1 VIGFDEFLGARRP
14 LARSSHAFR
23 HFLNLFPPT
32 HHKITEIITSA
43 STMAVTKNIR
53 FHGLY
58 LMLLLLLACISL
70 IPVRSWSFPHRTNE
84 KTKLPSVQS
93 SHNTGRR
100 REFLQN
106 LLVVAGGGLVVAPQA
121 ASAGMV
127 GEAVTKSGLGL
138 SVRRSV
144 VRGAQTFDSLDGQ
157 WEQFSDRFSLGTER
171 SKRDAL
177 PPVKVIPD
185 PQPLDSATATKI
197 LDITDQVF
205 VQLTSIRPVD
215 LSNQIQKVASTV
227 QASFERSGLSV
238 KDMQSSSRPVTGEQ
252 FNFAVYTRFKAY
264 SDLVIERKVDFPSFR
279 RDFEKQVGQQMV
291 ALLLP
296 NPPSPLPPSSNA
308 SSIEERKKIMLKQAL
323 ENIDAVASVLVA
335 KGLVARIDPAT
346 LDPELVDDWSED
358 LSDLTGSIALAGD
371 ITLSSQILL
380 QEQGFRLYPNYGRY
394 AIQSL
399 LQGIEQ
405 TKATTDDYYMDPNY
419 NSDPTRFEVKEVLV
433 NIALESV

>member
-1 VIGFDEFLGARRP
+1 
-14 LARSSHAFR
+14 
-23 HFLNLFPPT
+23 
-32 HHKITEIITSA
+32 
-43 STMAVTKNIR
+43 MAVAKNIR
-53 FHGLY
+53 FHGLH
-58 LMLLLLLACISL
+58 LMLLLLLTCISL
-70 IPVRSWSFPHRTNE
+70 SPVSSWSFPNRTNE
-84 KTKLPSVQS
+84 KTKLPSSIPS

-106 LLVVAGGGLVVAPQA
+106 LLVVAGGGLGVVPQA

>member
-1 VIGFDEFLGARRP
+1 
-14 LARSSHAFR
+14 
-23 HFLNLFPPT
+23 
-32 HHKITEIITSA
+32 
-43 STMAVTKNIR
+43 MAVVKNIR

-58 LMLLLLLACISL
+58 LILWLILACTSL
-70 IPVRSWSFPHRTNE
+70 SPVRSWSFPNRSNE
-84 KTKLPSVQS
+84 KTKLPSVQPN
-93 SHNTGRR
+93 HNAGRR
-100 REFLQN
+100 RQFLQN
-106 LLVVAGGGLVVAPQA
+106 LLVVAGGGLAVAPQA
-121 ASAGMV
+121 ASAGAV
-127 GEAVTKSGLGL
+127 GEKVTEVVTKSGLGL

-144 VRGAQTFDSLDGQ
+144 VRGAQTFDKIDGQ
-157 WEQFSDRFSLGTER
+157 IEQFSDRFGLGTER
-171 SKRDAL
+171 SKRNAL

-227 QASFERSGLSV
+227 QASFARSGLSV

-264 SDLVIERKVDFPSFR
+264 SDLIIERKNDFPSFR
-279 RDFEKQVGQQMV
+279 RDFEKQVGQQLV

-296 NPPSPLPPSSNA
+296 NPPSPLPPNSNA

-323 ENIDAVASVLVA
+323 ENIDAVCQVLVA

-358 LSDLTGSIALAGD
+358 LSDLTGSIALGGD

-394 AIQSL
+394 AIQSI
-399 LQGIEQ
+399 LQGIEK

-433 NIALESV
+433 NISLESV